1 MSGYKYKGVVEFTRG
16 GSKMVQVYDR
26 FHVKV
31 AIWKVGTDKY
41 AAAVK
46 DRDVVEKLKSFDN
59 QKVVL
64 RLRDIVLSVRLNVH
78 ELGGTKYVVFFLP
91 KSLNL
96 TWAKLHS
103 EDNDVDA
110 EVIVPREATNE
121 LEVIHT

>member
-1 MSGYKYKGVVEFTRG
+1 MEYKYKGVVEFTRG
-16 GSKMVQVYDR
+16 GSKVVQVYDR

-46 DRDVVEKLKSFDN
+46 DRDVVEKLRSFDN
-59 QKVVL
+59 LKVVL
-64 RLRDIVLSVRLNVH
+64 RIRDMVLSVRLNVH
-78 ELGGTKYVVFFLP
+78 ELGGTRYVVFFLP

-96 TWAKLHS
+96 TWAKLHG
-103 EDNDVDA
+103 EDNDIDA

-121 LEVIHT
+121 LEVIHS

>member
-1 MSGYKYKGVVEFTRG
+1 
-16 GSKMVQVYDR
+16 MVQVYDR

-64 RLRDIVLSVRLNVH
+64 RIRDMVLSVRLNVH
-78 ELGGTKYVVFFLP
+78 ELGGTRYVVFFLP

-103 EDNDVDA
+103 EGKEVDA
-110 EVIVPREATNE
+110 EVIVPREAANE
-121 LEVIHT
+121 LEVIHS